1 MSKNT
6 LKRKIVILSLSSL
19 ISLNLSTTAYSYTNN
34 GQAISGNVPQ
44 MPILYSATSSNEK
57 LTYSEEAVYNAIYNA
72 MLNQDDTAYLNNLS
86 QIPNSTDTF
95 RIMGKVLNDHPEI
108 FYFSYSGTLY
118 YTNGILKLAYSD
130 TKENI
135 KAKVSQINSKTNE
148 ILNSVIKE
156 GMSPLQKELAIHDYL
171 VLNTSYDITNY
182 NNNTIPAE
190 SYNIYGT
197 LLKNTAVCQGYSV
210 TLKYL
215 LNKVNIDSIVI
226 SSSSMNHAWNI
237 VTIDGVKYHVDTTWD
252 DPVPD
257 QKNKTNYTY
266 FNLSDA
272 AMQKKGHTW
281 TTTDYPAC
289 TSDKFNYFSNMTYVS
304 NVNGVFYYSDAT
316 DSSLNKI
323 NLDGTGL
330 TQITKNHALYPV
342 VYKNWIYYSNYS
354 YGGYIFKI
362 KTDGTSGQM
371 VNKIYST
378 DLQISN
384 GKLYYKNNSNG
395 ATESITLT
403 D

>member
-1 MSKNT
+1 MIKNT
-6 LKRKIVILSLSSL
+6 LKRKIVILSLASL
-19 ISLNLSTTAYSYTNN
+19 ISSNLSTTAFSYTSD
-34 GQAISGNVPQ
+34 GQAISSNVPQ
-44 MPILYSATSSNEK
+44 MPILYSATSSTEK
-57 LTYSEEAVYNAIYNA
+57 LNYSEEAVYNAIYRA
-72 MLNQDDTAYLNNLS
+72 MINLEDTAYLNNLS
-86 QIPNSTDTF
+86 KIPNSNDTF

-118 YTNGILKLAYSD
+118 YTNGVLKLAYSD
-130 TKENI
+130 TKEKI
-135 KAKVSQINSKTNE
+135 KTQVAQITSKTNE

-156 GMSPLQKELAIHDYL
+156 GMSPLQKELALHDYL
-171 VLNTSYDITNY
+171 VLNTSYDVTNY

-210 TLKYL
+210 TFKYL

-237 VTIDGVKYHVDTTWD
+237 VTIDGIKYHVDVTWD

-266 FNLSDA
+266 FNLSDTA
-272 AMQKKGHTW
+272 IQKKSHKW

-289 TSDKFNYFSNMTYVS
+289 TNDKFSYFSNMTYVS
-304 NVNGVFYYSDAT
+304 NANGVFYYT
-316 DSSLNKI
+316 DSSNSSLNKI
-323 NLDGTGL
+323 NLDGSGH
-330 TQITKNHALYPV
+330 TQLTKNHALYPV
-342 VYKNWIYYSNYS
+342 VYKNWVYYSNYS
-354 YGGYIFKI
+354 YAGYIFKI
-362 KTDGTSGQM
+362 KTDGTGDQL
-371 VNKIYST
+371 VNKTYST

-384 GKLYYKNNSNG
+384 GKLSYKNNSND
-395 ATESITLT
+395 AIESITLT